1 MALFDLLWEAL
12 FAVFDGHGGSQVSH
26 IASKEFPKAG
36 LHLLMLVLLGLLE
49 LSLFFLMCQTLP
61 DTSYLLHGLYGFSAF
76 QQVMIFGYFG
86 GGAPSVRKQIA
97 RR

>member
-1 MALFDLLWEAL
+1 MALFDLLWEAF

-49 LSLFFLMCQTLP
+49 LSLVFFDVP
-61 DTSYLLHGLYGFSAF
+61 DLA
-76 QQVMIFGYFG
+76 
-86 GGAPSVRKQIA
+86 
-97 RR
+97 

>member
-1 MALFDLLWEAL
+1 MPKVLAWPCLTYSGRRF

-49 LSLFFLMCQTLP
+49 LSLVFFDVP
-61 DTSYLLHGLYGFSAF
+61 DLA
-76 QQVMIFGYFG
+76 
-86 GGAPSVRKQIA
+86 
-97 RR
+97 